1 MKRGRILK
9 MKKKTWLIGGGVL
22 LLVLFVAGA
31 LLRPEKGKTVQAAEV
46 SRQNLVALVKA
57 PGTVQPRVEV
67 EVSGEVPGKIVEM
80 PVQEGQSV
88 DRGDLLVRLDDT
100 AYRAEVAQADAQLAA
115 ARSRVRSAE
124 AAWKAAQPLYER
136 RKKLYQ
142 ENLISIGELEN
153 AENEYEA
160 ARATYE
166 TAQRDVERFEAALT
180 SARDRLA
187 KTVYRSPIDG
197 VVIERNVEVGEIV
210 VIGTMNNP
218 GTVILS
224 VGDLGEMV
232 VEAEVDET
240 DVIDCR
246 VGQKAQ
252 VEVDAFPDTTFRGH
266 IIEIGRSPMRGT
278 TAGSG
283 EKNYL
288 VKVLLEAHPEGLLP
302 GMTADVEIETATRD
316 SVLSV
321 PIQSVVLRTAR
332 DLEPKRRGR
341 RRTDAH
347 ADTTNGDL
355 SRDLTGVFI
364 VKADRVEFREVQTGI
379 AGSTSIEVIGPVEVG
394 EQVVTG
400 PYNVLRDLRRDEKV
414 KVSEE
419 PGRRR

>member
-1 MKRGRILK
+1 MR
-9 MKKKTWLIGGGVL
+9 KKTWVIGGGVL
-22 LLVLFVAGA
+22 LLVLFMAGA
-31 LLRPEKGKTVQAAEV
+31 FLRPEKGKTVQAAAV
-46 SRQNLVALVKA
+46 TRQSLVALVKA
-57 PGTVQPRVEV
+57 PGTVQHRVEV

-80 PVQEGQSV
+80 PVQEGQTV
-88 DRGDLLVRLDDT
+88 GRGDLLVRLDDT
-100 AYRAEVAQADAQLAA
+100 AYRADVAQSEAQLAA
-115 ARSRVRSAE
+115 ARSRLRSAE

-136 RKKLYQ
+136 RKKLYEQ
-142 ENLISIGELEN
+142 NLISIGELET
-153 AENEYEA
+153 AENEYESS
-160 ARATYE
+160 RSDYE
-166 TAQRDVERFEAALT
+166 TAQRDVDRFVAALT
-180 SARDRLA
+180 SAKDRLA

-210 VIGTMNNP
+210 VVGTMNNP

-246 VGQKAQ
+246 IGQKAQ
-252 VEVDAFPDTTFRGH
+252 IEVDAFPDSTFRGQV
-266 IIEIGRSPMRGT
+266 IEIGRSPMRGT
-278 TAGSG
+278 TGGTG

-288 VKVLLEAHPEGLLP
+288 VKVLFQAHPDGLRP

-316 SVLSV
+316 SALSV

-332 DLEPKRRGR
+332 DLEPKRKGR
-341 RRTDAH
+341 RRSGAN
-347 ADTTNGDL
+347 ADTTGGDL

-364 VKADRVEFREVQTGI
+364 VHNDRVQFREVQTGI
-379 AGSTSIEVIGPVEVG
+379 AGSTNIEVVGPVEVG

-419 PGRRR
+419 PGRQR